1 MLLKSSLYPFRGKDA
16 WQGQRTRRLVFIEDA
31 LEISRPFLP
40 LSFFPARNRFQ
51 KTLLS
56 HIRGF
61 GFWGKAPLRK
71 DYCCSTTSSPSFPSS
86 LWEGCREESPVLDSG
101 NIFAR

>member
-40 LSFFPARNRFQ
+40 LSFFQLEIDSKRHCCLISVA
-51 KTLLS
+51 L
-56 HIRGF
+56 GF
-61 GFWGKAPLRK
+61 GERL
-71 DYCCSTTSSPSFPSS
+71 
-86 LWEGCREESPVLDSG
+86 L
-101 NIFAR
+101 